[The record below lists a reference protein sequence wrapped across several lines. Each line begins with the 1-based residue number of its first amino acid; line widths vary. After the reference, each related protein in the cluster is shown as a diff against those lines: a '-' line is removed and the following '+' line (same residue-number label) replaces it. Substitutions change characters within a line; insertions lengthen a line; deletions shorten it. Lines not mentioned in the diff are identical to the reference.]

1 MKNTLSNLAIIFAGV
16 SLLLFPPVFGL
27 AAFVLAIIGLV
38 KKESRGVLALILSIV
53 LPIAGM
59 VIGALVFT
67 NMMSINN

>member
-16 SLLLFPPVFGL
+16 SLLLFPPFFGL
-27 AAFVLAIIGLV
+27 AAFILAIIGLV

-67 NMMSINN
+67 SIATMN